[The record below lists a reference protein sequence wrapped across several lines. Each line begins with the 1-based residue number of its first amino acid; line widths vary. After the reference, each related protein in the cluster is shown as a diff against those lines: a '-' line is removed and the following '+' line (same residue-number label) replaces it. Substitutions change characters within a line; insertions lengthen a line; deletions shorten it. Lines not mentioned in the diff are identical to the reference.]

1 MNIAV
6 NLEVI
11 LHIDGRDETSLHKMS
26 EATLENH
33 LTVWKEKQIDIRAD
47 QDFTVIFKAYKPQD
61 DLDADSHA
69 SLDDIK
75 VLSGL
80 CGEQKAPEKPTQPGK
95 RIKTRPPPPR
105 LSLLVILSSHCCV
118 LFFPNFCAIYIS
130 MTLCSLKYAFSQGLL
145 S

>member
-6 NLEVI
+6 SLEVI
-11 LHIDGRDETSLHKMS
+11 LHIDGRDETSSHKIS

-47 QDFTVIFKAYKPQD
+47 QDFTVIFKVEKPQD
-61 DLDADSHA
+61 DSDAASHV

-80 CGEQKAPEKPTQPGK
+80 CGEQKAPEKPTKPGK
-95 RIKTRPPPPR
+95 RIKTPPPPPR

-118 LFFPNFCAIYIS
+118 LFFPDVCAIYIS
-130 MTLCSLKYAFSQGLL
+130 MILCSLKYAISQGLVL
-145 S
+145 

>member
-11 LHIDGRDETSLHKMS
+11 LHIDGRDETSLLKIS

-33 LTVWKEKQIDIRAD
+33 VALWKEKQIDIQAD
-47 QDFTVIFKAYKPQD
+47 QDFTVIFKAYTPQD
-61 DLDADSHA
+61 DSDPDSHA

-95 RIKTRPPPPR
+95 RIKTPPPPPR
-105 LSLLVILSSHCCV
+105 LSLLVILSSHCCM
-118 LFFPNFCAIYIS
+118 LFFS
-130 MTLCSLKYAFSQGLL
+130 
-145 S
+145 